1 MMAKKQYFFTL
12 ILSLSLF
19 FIPSLTKAI
28 ESILVIE
35 VQIAGDSS
43 NNDFI
48 KIYNPTNNDLEIDGF
63 KLRKR
68 SSTGSESSIRA
79 FPQGSKILA
88 HSNFLWANSE
98 SNFANSLSADVS
110 SKTTLAKNNSIAI
123 LNSDGLILDS
133 LAWGES
139 SDPFVE
145 GQSSPE
151 NPEPN
156 QRLARKQ
163 NNGVYQDTNNNG
175 QDFYLNPPSQPSPL
189 QGEGQKSQES
199 LSQEEKISKSQVYAQ
214 GIIINE
220 FLPSPLGADEQEEW
234 IELFNK
240 NSFEVDISGWQL
252 QDKIGTTTN
261 YIIPEGIKISPQG
274 FLIFQRPTTKIV
286 LNNDGDSVSLLQPN
300 GALVENVGYE
310 KAPEG
315 QSFARQDPEW
325 FWTTTLTPGK
335 VNIIAKDE
343 NAAEKETAEKTS
355 EDSKKT
361 GEASTVIH
369 PSGIFINEILPSPT
383 GPDEQEEWIEL
394 FNSNNSEVNI
404 SGWQISDT
412 TGKVKNYIFS
422 EGAKI
427 ATQGFLVLKRPET
440 KIILNNDA
448 DGLKLVNPDSN
459 IIDQVSYKK
468 APTGQSYNRT
478 PLENGSLT
486 GQAKTGWTWSKN
498 LTPGTPN
505 IVSQTTEEKEEASE
519 VSEKG
524 LATIG
529 QNFPKFP
536 QLALILLVA
545 FLIAAFSSIAILILK
560 KNFKRG

>member
-1 MMAKKQYFFTL
+1 MAKKHYFFTL
-12 ILSLSLF
+12 LLSLSLF

-43 NNDFI
+43 NSDFI
-48 KIYNPTNNDLEIDGF
+48 EIYNPTNNDLDIGDF

-68 SSTGSESSIRA
+68 SSTGNESSIRA

-98 SNFANSLSADVS
+98 SNFANSLLADVS

-123 LNSDGLILDS
+123 LHSDGLILDS

-139 SDPFVE
+139 SNPFAE
-145 GQSSPE
+145 GQPFSE

-156 QRLARKQ
+156 QKLTRKQ
-163 NNGVYQDTNNNG
+163 NNGTYQDTNNNN
-175 QDFYLNPPSQPSPL
+175 QDFYLNPPSQPPSPQEENPKTQEPL
-189 QGEGQKSQES
+189 SQKEETFKSQE
-199 LSQEEKISKSQVYAQ
+199 YTQ

-220 FLPSPLGADEQEEW
+220 LLPSPSGPDEQEEW

-240 NSFEVDISGWQL
+240 NNFETNLSGWQL

-261 YIIPEGIKISPQG
+261 YSIPEGTKIPPKG
-274 FLIFQRPTTKIV
+274 FLVLQRPATKIV
-286 LNNDGDSVSLLQPN
+286 LNNDGDGISLSQPN
-300 GALVENVGYE
+300 GALVEAVGYE

-315 QSFARQDPEW
+315 QSFVLQDPEW

-335 VNIIAKDE
+335 INIIAKDE
-343 NAAEKETAEKTS
+343 NAVEKKTAEKTS
-355 EDSKKT
+355 ENSKKT
-361 GEASTVIH
+361 GEASTVIY

-427 ATQGFLVLKRPET
+427 AAQGFLVLKRPET

-459 IIDQVSYKK
+459 IIDQISYEK
-468 APTGQSYNRT
+468 APTGQSYNRI
-478 PLENGSLT
+478 PLDSKSLT
-486 GQAKTGWTWSKN
+486 GQADSGWTWSKN
-498 LTPGTPN
+498 LTPRTPN
-505 IVSQTTEEKEEASE
+505 IAPQTTEEKEEASE

-536 QLALILLVA
+536 HFVLILLIA
-545 FLIAAFSSIAILILK
+545 LLIAAFSSIAILTLK
-560 KNFKRG
+560 KNFKRD